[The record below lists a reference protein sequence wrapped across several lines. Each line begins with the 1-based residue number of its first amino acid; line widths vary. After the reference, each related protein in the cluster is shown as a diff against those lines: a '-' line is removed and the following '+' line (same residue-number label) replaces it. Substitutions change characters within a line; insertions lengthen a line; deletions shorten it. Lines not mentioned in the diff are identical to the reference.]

1 MAEPLRAPEGAST
14 HYLGQSGTDYFS
26 YQHQG
31 GLLRG
36 KLNART
42 KFARF
47 VSPTDAVLDFG
58 CGGGTLLR
66 SLECAR
72 RVGVEINPVARA
84 EASAHGL
91 EVFETLAEV
100 PDGMADVVVSNHAL
114 EHVINPVATLSE
126 LRKKLKAGGKLV
138 LVVPLDD
145 WRDQRSY
152 DPKDIDHHL
161 YTWTPRLLGNL
172 LSEAGYVVGD
182 VSVLTHAWFPNWPR
196 WIDRLPTGVFDAVCW
211 AYSIYS
217 RRRQL
222 LAVAEAK
229 P

>member
-1 MAEPLRAPEGAST
+1 MAVSERAPEGAST
-14 HYLGQSGTDYFS
+14 HYLGQAGTDYFA
-26 YQHQG
+26 YQHAG

-36 KLNART
+36 QLNART
-42 KFARF
+42 KFASF
-47 VSPTDAVLDFG
+47 VRPSDTVLDFG

-84 EASAHGL
+84 EAASHGI
-91 EVFETLAEV
+91 EVFETPAEV
-100 PDGMADVVVSNHAL
+100 PDGVADLLVSNHAL
-114 EHVINPVATLSE
+114 EHVTSPVAALQA
-126 LRKKLKAGGKLV
+126 LRTKLKPGGKLV

-145 WRDQRSY
+145 WRGQLTY

-161 YTWTPRLLGNL
+161 YTWTPLLLGNL
-172 LSEAGYVVGD
+172 LSEAGYRVREVN
-182 VSVLTHAWFPNWPR
+182 VLTHAWFPNWPR
-196 WIDRLPTGVFDAVCW
+196 WIGRLPTSVFDAVCW

-222 LAVAEAK
+222 VAVAESK
-229 P
+229 T